1 MAKATGIDLNFN
13 DSEWK
18 PEGQMVE
25 CSRCLKECFPK
36 ELKLLTDK
44 DTRGFFPSGVYVCER
59 CHKEVKELAKKMQHE
74 KAGIRTE

>member
-1 MAKATGIDLNFN
+1 MFSL
-13 DSEWK
+13 
-18 PEGQMVE
+18 PEG
-25 CSRCLKECFPK
+25 CFPK